1 MYPGCYVQISMLI
14 TALLSLTSAILA
26 PVVVLAMVLLLP
38 FADRLTQ
45 ATILGVWS
53 SYLALLGVVLL

>member
-1 MYPGCYVQISMLI
+1 MLI